1 MADVENGAV
10 QPPAEA
16 RVRVAWVAP
25 EMTLLPV
32 SESTNNASVGDDGQ
46 GVFTGS

>member
-1 MADVENGAV
+1 MADAEDDGV

-16 RVRVAWVAP
+16 QARVAWMAP

-32 SESTNNASVGDDGQ
+32 SESANNASIGDDGM
-46 GVFTGS
+46 GIFTGS